1 VALSCFL
8 YQPFALNAALY
19 PVSQIRTQTFE
30 ISDHPHFSPD
40 GVYAQ
45 SDTFLSRLCA
55 ICANSRAVMQ
65 IEEPFAALNDLR
77 AVLIVVAVAII
88 VLFLAGVLRC
98 VRLVG

>member
-1 VALSCFL
+1 
-8 YQPFALNAALY
+8 
-19 PVSQIRTQTFE
+19 
-30 ISDHPHFSPD
+30 
-40 GVYAQ
+40 
-45 SDTFLSRLCA
+45 
-55 ICANSRAVMQ
+55 MQ